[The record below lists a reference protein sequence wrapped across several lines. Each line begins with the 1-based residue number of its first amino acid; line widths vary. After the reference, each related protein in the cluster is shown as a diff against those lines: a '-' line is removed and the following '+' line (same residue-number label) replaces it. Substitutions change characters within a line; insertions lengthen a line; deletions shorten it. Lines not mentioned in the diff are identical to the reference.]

1 MKVFERAHHQRIAVV
16 LGCLDA
22 PLLRT
27 HSCLFGGGTAIALRF
42 GEYRESVDIDF
53 LVSDLSCYRDLR
65 EMLTQSSGLSAIF
78 LQGQRAVNQVGA
90 LRADQYGIRTRLE
103 VAGTEIKFE
112 IVHEGRIALDVPGRS
127 DEVLGVSTLT
137 TVDLAASKLLAN
149 SDRWADDGIFSRD
162 IIDLAM
168 MSPSPRAL
176 SAAIAK
182 AEVAYASAIRTDA
195 KKALAR
201 LEARDK
207 WFERC
212 MSTMHMNLPK
222 ASVVHRLRRLQRLLA
237 SEEGA

>member
-1 MKVFERAHHQRIAVV
+1 
-16 LGCLDA
+16 
-22 PLLRT
+22 
-27 HSCLFGGGTAIALRF
+27 LRF